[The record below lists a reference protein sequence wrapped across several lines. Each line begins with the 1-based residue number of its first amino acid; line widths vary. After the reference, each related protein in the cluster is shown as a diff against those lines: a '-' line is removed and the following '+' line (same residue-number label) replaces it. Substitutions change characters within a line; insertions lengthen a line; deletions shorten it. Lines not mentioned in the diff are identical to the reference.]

1 VAQLWDGMAD
11 EDEEGRCA
19 LCGGPVGKDGRT
31 TVPVRPPRKPV
42 SLPPTPSRGATDS
55 PDDGLTPA
63 ERFERAKKRRD
74 AVASKVHGDRAKG
87 GDPAD

>member
-1 VAQLWDGMAD
+1 MAD
-11 EDEEGRCA
+11 KDEEKRCA

-31 TVPVRPPRKPV
+31 TMPVPPRKKPV
-42 SLPPTPSRGATDS
+42 SLAPTASQAVTDS

-74 AVASKVHGDRAKG
+74 AVASQLSGKGDDK
-87 GDPAD
+87 AD